1 MYGLQGILSIIIIEV
16 VLSIPLYFLG
26 KKYLWIK
33 NNRKKALT
41 IICVVLAI
49 LLIILGSVFGK

>member
-49 LLIILGSVFGK
+49 LLIILGCVFGK